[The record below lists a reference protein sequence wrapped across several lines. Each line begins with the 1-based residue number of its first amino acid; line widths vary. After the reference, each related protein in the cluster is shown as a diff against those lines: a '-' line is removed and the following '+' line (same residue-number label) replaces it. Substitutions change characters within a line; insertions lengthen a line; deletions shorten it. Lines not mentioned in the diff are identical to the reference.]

1 MNSFSSPTTTVE
13 SDFPTDLDS
22 HGDLSTSFSFVT
34 FSEFQDIDLEDFLPK
49 TEVPY
54 LSVSSN
60 SNFHP
65 YKKSCATTT
74 NTGTTGTSTSLK
86 RQFEDAFL
94 SSASFSGTKKTVE
107 DQEMHTTTLYQ
118 EAKRLT
124 PTCCACGRSFV
135 AITPGSPSP
144 TSLSMAVSPGSPSPT
159 SPYSMSNSYRSTPV
173 PAYLSTSL
181 YGTEPSSTEYPTD
194 RERSS
199 PVATYYSGAAQPW
212 STQTYSTTTPSPT
225 STLPPTDV
233 DVYHTE
239 AEEWLD
245 VLESLCVTTTSTLPA
260 QSLQKTST
268 TTADTRKMNH
278 ETFFGTHIPA

>member
-1 MNSFSSPTTTVE
+1 M
-13 SDFPTDLDS
+13 
-22 HGDLSTSFSFVT
+22 
-34 FSEFQDIDLEDFLPK
+34 
-49 TEVPY
+49 
-54 LSVSSN
+54 SSN
-60 SNFHP
+60 SNFIS
-65 YKKSCATTT
+65 YKKSCSTTT
-74 NTGTTGTSTSLK
+74 NTGTTISLK

-94 SSASFSGTKKTVE
+94 SSATFSETKRTVE
-107 DQEMHTTTLYQ
+107 DQAIPTTTLYP

-135 AITPGSPSP
+135 AVTPGSPSP
-144 TSLSMAVSPGSPSPT
+144 TSLSMAITPGSSSPT
-159 SPYSMSNSYRSTPV
+159 SPYFMSNSDRSTPV

-181 YGTEPSSTEYPTD
+181 YGAEPSSTEYPTD

-212 STQTYSTTTPSPT
+212 STQTYSAATPPSAPT
-225 STLPPTDV
+225 STLPPNDV
-233 DVYHTE
+233 DVYRTE